1 MTVSDP
7 YKGFSDLQYNI
18 LCKIGS
24 GQVFKRKWSFILEEV
39 VSYTKGS
46 GSTITE
52 KVVGATYL
60 RKVSVS
66 QQERIKSTM
75 ENSQI
80 NKETGRIYQRKG
92 SAYLEKIV

>member
-7 YKGFSDLQYNI
+7 YKGFSDQQYNI
-18 LCKIGS
+18 FCKIVS

-52 KVVGATYL
+52 KVVGTIYL
-60 RKVSVS
+60 RKMSVP

-75 ENSQI
+75 ENSQN
-80 NKETGRIYQRKG
+80 NKETGRIYQRKR
-92 SAYLEKIV
+92 SAFLEKIV